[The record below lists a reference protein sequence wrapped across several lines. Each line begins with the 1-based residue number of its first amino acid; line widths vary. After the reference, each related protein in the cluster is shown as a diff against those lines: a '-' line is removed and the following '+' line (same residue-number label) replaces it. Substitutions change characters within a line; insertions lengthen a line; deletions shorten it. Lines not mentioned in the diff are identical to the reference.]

1 MLFFSLLKRGS
12 LLVLVALFIALGAA
26 GVARGEPDFTEALKV
41 AKIVAPLTREETAA
55 AVKLAEQSLKSQKLF
70 SERKMYLVEASFTR
84 DSVAETKGIFER
96 LSALTYYR
104 YEGNLTIVVRVN
116 LSRQQV
122 ITVKQMPNSYPAFS
136 GDELALATELAFK
149 DPKLKDLLG
158 PYRERLI
165 VDPMTSHNEDAND
178 PLFQHRV
185 IHLLFRTGPTYLVP
199 QWKVLVDLTT
209 EKVIIEPERVD
220 KPM

>member
-1 MLFFSLLKRGS
+1 MLFLSLLKRGS

-26 GVARGEPDFTEALKV
+26 DLARGEPDFTEALKV

-55 AVKLAEQSLKSQKLF
+55 AVILAEQSLKSQKLF
-70 SERKMYLVEASFTR
+70 SERKMYLVEASFAR

-96 LSALTYYR
+96 LAALTYYR
-104 YEGNLTIVVRVN
+104 NEGNLTIVVRVN

-122 ITVKQMPNSYPAFS
+122 ITVKQMPDSYPPFS
-136 GDELALATELAFK
+136 GAEFALATELAFK
-149 DPKLKDLLG
+149 DAKLKDLLG

-165 VDPMTSHNEDAND
+165 VDPMTSHSESPSD

-185 IHLLFRTGPTYLVP
+185 IHLLFRTGSTYLVP
-199 QWKVLVDLTT
+199 EWKVLVDLTT
-209 EKVIIEPERVD
+209 EKVIIEPELAD

>member
-1 MLFFSLLKRGS
+1 MLFLSLLKRGP
-12 LLVLVALFIALGAA
+12 LLILMPLSIALGTA
-26 GVARGEPDFTEALKV
+26 GLARGEPDFTEALKV

-84 DSVAETKGIFER
+84 DSVAETKGVFER
-96 LSALTYYR
+96 LAALTYYR

-122 ITVKQMPNSYPAFS
+122 ITVKQMPNSYPPFS
-136 GDELALATELAFK
+136 GAELALATEMAFK

-165 VDPMTSHNEDAND
+165 VDPMTSHSELPSD
-178 PLFQHRV
+178 PLFQHRI

-199 QWKVLVDLTT
+199 QWQVFVDLTT
-209 EKVIIEPERVD
+209 EKVILEPEPAE